1 MSILLMTLLA
11 AGATVLAALSARR
24 QQALL
29 TDPIYGCLT
38 RQGIERQWRGNQHVL
53 FLDID
58 GMHQANT
65 ALGYDEV
72 NRRIR
77 TALRVCRAGE
87 AAAGRWFSG
96 DEIVVLAPTCAIAAQ
111 IRQRLIAAL
120 LNEGMSA
127 TFAIAAP
134 HGSLAETVALAASVV
149 QGMKARREYAHGR
162 PTIVH

>member
-1 MSILLMTLLA
+1 MIILTMTILA
-11 AGATVLAALSARR
+11 AAATALAVVSTRR
-24 QQALL
+24 QRALL

-53 FLDID
+53 FFDID
-58 GMHQANT
+58 GMHAANT
-65 ALGYDEV
+65 ALGYDIV

-77 TALRVCRAGE
+77 SALRVCRAGE

-96 DEIVVLAPTCAIAAQ
+96 DEIVVLAPSDRIAAQ

-120 LNEGMSA
+120 LNEDMTA

-149 QGMKARREYAHGR
+149 QQKKQQRGVA
-162 PTIVH
+162 

>member
-11 AGATVLAALSARR
+11 AAATVLAVLSARR

-38 RQGIERQWRGNQHVL
+38 RQGIERRWRGNQHVL
-53 FLDID
+53 FFDID

-65 ALGYDEV
+65 TLGYEAV

-77 TALRVCRAGE
+77 SALRVCRAGE

-96 DEIVVLAPTCAIAAQ
+96 DEIVVLAPSDRACAQ

-120 LNEGMSA
+120 ANEDMAA

-134 HGSLAETVALAASVV
+134 HGSLAETVALAASIV
-149 QGMKARREYAHGR
+149 QQKKQQRGVA
-162 PTIVH
+162 